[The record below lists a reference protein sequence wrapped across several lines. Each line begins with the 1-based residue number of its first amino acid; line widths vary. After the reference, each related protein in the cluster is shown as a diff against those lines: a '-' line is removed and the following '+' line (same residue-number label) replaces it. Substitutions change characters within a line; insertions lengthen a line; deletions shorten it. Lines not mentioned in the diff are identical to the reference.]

1 VIRYMLDTNVCV
13 DLLRSSGRVDV
24 QRLKRLDLDRVCLSA
39 VTFAELEY
47 GVWRSGDRARNE
59 RTVLDFCAALEI
71 VPFDDRA
78 AAIYGRVRAELE
90 RAGKPIGP
98 LDMLIA
104 SHALALNMTLATSNE
119 REFRRV
125 ANLRIEN
132 WRIS

>member
-13 DLLRSSGRVDV
+13 DLLRRANRINV
-24 QRLKRLDLDRVCLSA
+24 QRLKRLDLDQVCVSA

-47 GVWRSGDRARNE
+47 GVWRSSDRSRNE
-59 RTVLDFCAALEI
+59 RAVMDFCAALEI
-71 VPFDDRA
+71 APFDDRA
-78 AAIYGRVRAELE
+78 AAMYGQVRAQLE
-90 RAGKPIGP
+90 QAGQPIGP